1 MTVSL
6 DDLAAILEQ
15 ELVVAQELENNLT
28 AQKQAIVD
36 WNAAELLAAVDSRE
50 PWLRRLGALEQA
62 RARCLAQA
70 DEPDK
75 NISLRALLAR
85 APQSASAA
93 PRLRLLQQQTKE
105 IFTRLYADERRFNAL
120 LKNFSQLIDEA
131 WSPLLQAAPPT
142 YGENGA
148 EQRQAGNFLHSRA

>member
-15 ELVVAQELENNLT
+15 ELAVAQALENNLA

-36 WNAAELLAAVDSRE
+36 WNAAELLAAIDSRE
-50 PWLRRLGALEQA
+50 PWLRRLDELEQA
-62 RARCLAQA
+62 RSRCLAQQ
-70 DEPDK
+70 DNPNK
-75 NISLRALLAR
+75 NISLRGLLAR
-85 APQSASAA
+85 EPKSASAV
-93 PRLRLLQQQTKE
+93 PRLRLLQQQTKQ
-105 IFTRLYADERRFNAL
+105 IFTRLDAEERRFNAL
-120 LKNFSQLIDEA
+120 LKNLSNLIDEA

-148 EQRQAGNFLHSRA
+148 EQRPAGNFLHSRA